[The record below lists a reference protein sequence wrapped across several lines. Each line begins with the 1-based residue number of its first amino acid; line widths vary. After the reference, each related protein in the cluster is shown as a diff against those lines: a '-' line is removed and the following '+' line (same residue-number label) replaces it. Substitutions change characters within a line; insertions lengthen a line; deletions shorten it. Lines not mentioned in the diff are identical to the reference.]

1 MLGDNKEQRIST
13 LCSSCELC
21 HLLLFVEPDNCQ
33 DCSNDITEKLDEEE
47 VMRGGPRDVMLG
59 VKTAQMMTWDDMLIW
74 SHLVPI
80 ASYVTGSTVA
90 KYFIHG

>member
-1 MLGDNKEQRIST
+1 
-13 LCSSCELC
+13 
-21 HLLLFVEPDNCQ
+21 
-33 DCSNDITEKLDEEE
+33 
-47 VMRGGPRDVMLG
+47 MRGGPRDVMLG